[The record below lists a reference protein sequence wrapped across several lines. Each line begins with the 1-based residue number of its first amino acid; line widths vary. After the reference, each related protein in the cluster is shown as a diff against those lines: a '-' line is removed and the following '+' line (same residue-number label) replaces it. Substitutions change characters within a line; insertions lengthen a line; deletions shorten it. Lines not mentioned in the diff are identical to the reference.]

1 MSKKQAVQVVKINTE
16 RPSFRPKN
24 FPRMPILYLELLE
37 NKSKIDPKI
46 VNLEYIPKN
55 LPALPVIPEEKE
67 VLEEFRYNK
76 DNKDNRKSPEK
87 SRTPSPSY
95 PDSPSPKASPS
106 PDSPKASPSPES
118 SRSSPSP
125 SSSIKSNSSNISK
138 SKNDDDD
145 LSSRM
150 RELLTSDKKDKREDY
165 NRDREKDKDRDREKD
180 KDRDREK
187 DKDRDRQKDRDREK
201 DKDRDRDHDRQKDR
215 YKEEKKY
222 ESREDDNFNPPKL
235 SDIAGGNYMPK
246 KVIEEIRDSR
256 VDDDDLKRE
265 LLFKFQLL
273 KRSYKTNPNVA
284 QLPDF
289 TIHSDYKT
297 MLNSYDMAVKQ
308 LNVDNNIENYKSYLI
323 TGFYIVEFT
332 MGYWLKFDMQ
342 DFTKQQILNMNKYEH
357 LLIELGEKTYVPEG
371 SKWPVE
377 LRLLFTIVINTA
389 IFIITKMV
397 MKKVGSNLFGM
408 MEGLVS
414 ASNGGDN
421 SASEKPVRR
430 MRAPSIPI

>member
-1 MSKKQAVQVVKINTE
+1 MSKKQSIQVVKINTE

-37 NKSKIDPKI
+37 NKSKIDPKL
-46 VNLEYIPKN
+46 VNSEYIPKN
-55 LPALPVIPEEKE
+55 LPPLPIIPEEKE
-67 VLEEFRYNK
+67 VVEEFRSSR
-76 DNKDNRKSPEK
+76 DNRKSPSPSPPQK
-87 SRTPSPSY
+87 SRSPSPSY
-95 PDSPSPKASPS
+95 NESPLPKDSPS
-106 PDSPKASPSPES
+106 PDSV
-118 SRSSPSP
+118 RSSPSP
-125 SSSIKSNSSNISK
+125 VSSIKSNSSNFSNVSK

-165 NRDREKDKDRDREKD
+165 KDNDRDRG
-180 KDRDREK
+180 DRDRG
-187 DKDRDRQKDRDREK
+187 DRDRGDRNRE
-201 DKDRDRDHDRQKDR
+201 R
-215 YKEEKKY
+215 YKEEKRH
-222 ESREDDNFNPPKL
+222 ENREDDNFNPPKL

-246 KVIEEIRDSR
+246 KVIEEIRDNR
-256 VDDDDLKRE
+256 TDEDDLKRE

-273 KRSYKTNPNVA
+273 KRSYKSNPNVT

-323 TGFYIVEFT
+323 TGFYIIEFT

-357 LLIELGEKTYVPEG
+357 LLIELGEKSYVPEG
-371 SKWPVE
+371 SRWPIE
-377 LRLLFTIVINTA
+377 IRLLFTIVINTA

-414 ASNGGDN
+414 GNGGDN
-421 SASEKPVRR
+421 SSSEQPVRR
-430 MRAPSIPI
+430 MRAPTIPI